1 MMTNV
6 IYNQNGTS
14 TLVEFRNTYDEDALK
29 GVLGCEKPVRLMT
42 NKPGVCVVTSEEAY
56 FDKKASLNRRVLA
69 EYGQTVFGNAFI
81 VDLWRLI

>member
-1 MMTNV
+1 MTNV

-42 NKPGVCVVTSEEAY
+42 NRLGVCVVTSEEAY
-56 FDKKASLNRRVLA
+56 FDKRTSLNRRVLD

-81 VDLWRLI
+81 VDWWRLV